1 MTVARTERGKLNH
14 QLHKYGTTQFGS
26 PLNVI
31 LPLQSEVNILLM
43 SGIHG
48 DEPETTVLL
57 SEALRSVTCTE
68 LKNAAILCAN
78 PDGMQRGT
86 RANASGVDLNRN
98 FPAAN
103 WSAEPV
109 YHRNI
114 LGEPQDI
121 ELSTGAEPAS
131 ELETQAL
138 IKLIQKIKPSYV
150 IAFHGALACVDDP
163 GNTVLGK
170 WLAKQAKIDHLPDVG
185 YPTPGSFGTWA
196 ADNGIRVVTFE
207 LPPKPLTEM
216 KISLVP
222 MIIDLLTDSWI
233 NQVTTK

>member
-1 MTVARTERGKLNH
+1 MTVARKERGKLNH
-14 QLHKYGTTQFGS
+14 RLHKYGTTQFGS

-31 LPLQSEVNILLM
+31 LPSQSEINILLM

-57 SEALRSVTCTE
+57 SEALRSITSTE

-78 PDGMQRGT
+78 PDGLLCGT
-86 RANASGVDLNRN
+86 RANGSGVDLNRN

-109 YHRNI
+109 YHRNK

-121 ELSTGAEPAS
+121 ELSTGAGPAS

-170 WLAKQAKIDHLPDVG
+170 WLAKQSKIDHLPDVG
-185 YPTPGSFGTWA
+185 YPTPGSFGSWA
-196 ADNGIRVVTFE
+196 ADNGLRVVTYE

-216 KISLVP
+216 KISLIPV
-222 MIIDLLTDSWI
+222 IIDLLTDSWN
-233 NQVTTK
+233 NQVPAK